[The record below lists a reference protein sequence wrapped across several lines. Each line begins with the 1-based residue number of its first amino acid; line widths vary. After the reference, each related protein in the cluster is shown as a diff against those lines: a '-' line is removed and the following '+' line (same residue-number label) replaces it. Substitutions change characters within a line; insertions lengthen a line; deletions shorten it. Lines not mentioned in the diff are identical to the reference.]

1 MQALRP
7 PGGPLVLN
15 HSYSAESERL
25 AGSPG
30 G

>member
-1 MQALRP
+1 MQAPRP

-25 AGSPG
+25 AG
-30 G
+30 